1 MNFYSK
7 IAMLALM
14 IFVWLNASNTKGSCD
29 PYVGIAFEAE
39 KSNVCFVN
47 FMQVL
52 YLKRK
57 NPTCVL

>member
-1 MNFYSK
+1 
-7 IAMLALM
+7 M
-14 IFVWLNASNTKGSCD
+14 IFVWLNASSTKGSCD
-29 PYVGIAFEAE
+29 PYVGIAFEVE

-52 YLKRK
+52 HLRRK